1 MKKIILLFCFLSLS
15 ALSGPVVFFNPISSP
30 VTNRVTSY
38 APTVD
43 EVAYYGVTGA
53 LIITNRSAQIGL
65 GVTTTNITSMC
76 VVDGQNVRLMTG
88 DELQM
93 IVDTNALLA
102 AEAALQ
108 AKIDAR
114 SFASNVVVGTDGLS
128 LYIRSMGEANWFL
141 LNNLRTNAGLPALT
155 KGVYK
160 TMVETNINT
169 FGQ

>member
-1 MKKIILLFCFLSLS
+1 MKKLILLIVFIAISGLSTD
-15 ALSGPVVFFNPISSP
+15 VVFFNPTSFP

-38 APTVD
+38 QLSLN
-43 EVAYYGVTGA
+43 EVVYRGVAGA

-65 GVTTTNITSMC
+65 GVSQSNATSMC

-102 AEAALQ
+102 AAAAIQ

-141 LNNLRTNAGLPALT
+141 LNNLRTNTGLPALT

-160 TMVETNINT
+160 IMVETNINT

>member
-1 MKKIILLFCFLSLS
+1 M
-15 ALSGPVVFFNPISSP
+15 FFNPTSSP

-102 AEAALQ
+102 AAAAIQ

-114 SFASNVVVGTDGLS
+114 SFVSNVVVGTDGLS

-141 LNNLRTNAGLPALT
+141 LNNLRTNTGLPALT